1 MPANT
6 CMHAQC
12 PPPSHERASVSMRDV
27 HFPHVSERLEA
38 HKEGKLGGHIS
49 AGAPVAAG
57 MTRSRLLLDPPKS
70 LILTAKAHMWVTQG
84 AQKVVGQEE
93 CMRTFHIFFCLF
105 PACRV

>member
-49 AGAPVAAG
+49 AGAPVAAVPSSVYVLC
-57 MTRSRLLLDPPKS
+57 TRLYLVLQ
-70 LILTAKAHMWVTQG
+70 LTSWSCNT
-84 AQKVVGQEE
+84 
-93 CMRTFHIFFCLF
+93 CLHL
-105 PACRV
+105 VHLHLSSSSS